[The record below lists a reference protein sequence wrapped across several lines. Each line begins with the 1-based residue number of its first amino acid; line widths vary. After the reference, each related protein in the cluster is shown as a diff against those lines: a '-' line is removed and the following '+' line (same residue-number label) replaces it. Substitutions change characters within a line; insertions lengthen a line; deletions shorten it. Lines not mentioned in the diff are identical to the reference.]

1 MKTSR
6 RRNQGPLGGAQ
17 PERRVSTRTKR
28 RRALEKISSAKDS
41 TGLSVSGDPA
51 ATSKT

>member
-17 PERRVSTRTKR
+17 PEQRISTRTKR
-28 RRALEKISSAKDS
+28 RRALEKISIAKDS
-41 TGLSVSGDPA
+41 TGLIVWANSV
-51 ATSKT
+51 ATSRT